1 MDTSAALYTG
11 AANKR
16 SCLLDANRT
25 NNLEKRHT
33 FYIKDPASAITH
45 FIGAIFSLGASAP
58 LLIKAAQT
66 GNPVSV
72 IAMAIY
78 AFSLAA
84 LYLASTAYHT
94 IPAGHRFEAT
104 LKKLDHMMIFVL
116 IAGSYTPVCL
126 LALPNP
132 TGTILLTAVWGIS
145 LLGMGFKYFWVYCP
159 KWISSVFYIALGWAC
174 IFAFPQLF
182 STLSRSCFLW
192 LLAGG
197 LIYTAG
203 GVIYALKL
211 SAFEKRHVN
220 FGCHEIFHLFVMA
233 GSFCHYIVMYVYLLP

>member
-1 MDTSAALYTG
+1 MIMNTSSALYSTMG
-11 AANKR
+11 RIPNTSFANDSGR
-16 SCLLDANRT
+16 
-25 NNLEKRHT
+25 RHT
-33 FYIKDPASAITH
+33 LYIKDPASAITH

-66 GNPVSV
+66 HNPISV

-78 AFSLAA
+78 AISLVA
-84 LYLASTAYHT
+84 LYSASTSYHT
-94 IPAGHRFEAT
+94 IPAGHRYEET

-126 LALPNP
+126 LALSGI
-132 TGTILLTAVWGIS
+132 TGYLLLAAVWGIS
-145 LLGMGFKYFWVYCP
+145 ILGMCFKYFWVYCP
-159 KWISSVFYIALGWAC
+159 KWISSVLYIALGWAC
-174 IFAFPQLF
+174 IFAFPQLIATV
-182 STLSRSCFLW
+182 STGCFLW

-197 LIYTAG
+197 LIYTIG

-211 SAFEKRHVN
+211 SSFEKRHVN

-233 GSFCHYIVMYVYLLP
+233 GSFCHYIVMYVYLLS